1 MVGLGSGGEDR
12 WEGLLRRRRWRRRRG
27 EGDAEV
33 GEAAVVEGRTGG
45 AAKREDIGTV
55 DSREVG
61 EVGAEDVGIG
71 TRDGEAE
78 EVEIVAGRATE
89 EVRVTVVGGVE
100 EGAVR
105 TGAVEVEAVVT
116 TARQA
121 RRAATSRRRAA
132 ISSRSTECSS
142 AVVSKV
148 VVVGGGSRAW
158 EEKSGAG
165 TGAWT
170 DKSGSGT
177 DGTATGT
184 RAGAPRRELSARA
197 GGGTGRGTVEAGT
210 GVETRTGSGTGAGTW
225 AGTGTGAEAGTIE
238 AGGFSGD
245 DAGDTKSRRATQ
257 YGPTIGNICR
267 NSVSGS
273 GAMGTWVE
281 LAVDG
286 VAWAVAAAVA
296 EVEGADGGGRAI
308 PGLSEYDDD
317 EDKVELDTDNF

>member
-105 TGAVEVEAVVT
+105 TTCVLCP
-116 TARQA
+116 
-121 RRAATSRRRAA
+121 S
-132 ISSRSTECSS
+132 
-142 AVVSKV
+142 
-148 VVVGGGSRAW
+148 GGGSL
-158 EEKSGAG
+158 GA
-165 TGAWT
+165 
-170 DKSGSGT
+170 KN
-177 DGTATGT
+177 
-184 RAGAPRRELSARA
+184 L
-197 GGGTGRGTVEAGT
+197 EAQGHIT
-210 GVETRTGSGTGAGTW
+210 KNTRTHQ
-225 AGTGTGAEAGTIE
+225 
-238 AGGFSGD
+238 
-245 DAGDTKSRRATQ
+245 TQ
-257 YGPTIGNICR
+257 
-267 NSVSGS
+267 
-273 GAMGTWVE
+273 A
-281 LAVDG
+281 
-286 VAWAVAAAVA
+286 
-296 EVEGADGGGRAI
+296 
-308 PGLSEYDDD
+308 
-317 EDKVELDTDNF
+317 KLDTVPTYRQLPIGAIDSGRITFSVAPLSMVALGVNRPCASPTVH

>member
-27 EGDAEV
+27 EGAAEV

-61 EVGAEDVGIG
+61 EVGAEEDVGIG
-71 TRDGEAE
+71 TRDGE
-78 EVEIVAGRATE
+78 TE

-148 VVVGGGSRAW
+148 VVGGGGSRAW

-170 DKSGSGT
+170 DKSGFGT
-177 DGTATGT
+177 EGTATGT

-197 GGGTGRGTVEAGT
+197 GGGTGRGTGTSEAGT
-210 GVETRTGSGTGAGTW
+210 GVETRTGAGAGTW
-225 AGTGTGAEAGTIE
+225 AGAGTGAEAGTIE

-273 GAMGTWVE
+273 GTMETWVE

-296 EVEGADGGGRAI
+296 EVEGADGGGRVI
-308 PGLSEYDDD
+308 PGPSEYDDD